1 MMSNNVIIMVLK
13 HKLQMLNIQL
23 KRLYVI
29 KH

>member
-13 HKLQMLNIQL
+13 HKLKMLNIQL